1 MTATTQPPGPPHPA
15 QGNRRPIW
23 RSARAIVVIVIVA
36 VALAITLTL
45 CARQAGGPGAGAAG
59 GKARGPGGGPSGRP
73 AVTVATSKATLGSI
87 PIEFTALG
95 TVTPLATVNVTAR
108 VSGMLDKVAFRE
120 GQMVK
125 AGQLLVQIDPRPF
138 QVAVDQAQ
146 AQLLHDQAVLA
157 DARLDLTRYT
167 TLRKQDSVAGQ
178 TVDTQAALVK
188 QDEATVKADEAAVAN
203 ARLNLSFAHIT
214 SPVSGRV
221 GLRQIDAGN
230 QITANSSSPV
240 AIVTQISPITV
251 VFSLPEDDIPAVAH
265 NSHGGHG
272 LPVTVL
278 DRDAGAVLAHGE
290 LETLDNVIDTTTGTV
305 KAKAQFAN
313 TDGALFPSQFVNIS
327 VLVNTLEN
335 QVIVPT
341 TAVHHGPQGDFVW
354 VLQPGQTV
362 KNRPVKVGPG
372 TPETVSLA
380 SGVQAGE
387 TVITEG
393 GDRLKD
399 GAKVVL
405 PGQRPGGGGKGGQHR
420 HSHGGGAPAGE

>member
-1 MTATTQPPGPPHPA
+1 MTATTQDTPPAAPA
-15 QGNRRPIW
+15 PGKRRPSW
-23 RSARAIVVIVIVA
+23 RNTRAIVVVVVVA
-36 VALAITLTL
+36 VLLGVVLTF
-45 CARQAGGPGAGAAG
+45 CARQSGPPGGGAGP
-59 GKARGPGGGPSGRP
+59 RGPGGGPGGRP
-73 AVTVATSKATLGSI
+73 SITVATSKAALGSI

-146 AQLLHDQAVLA
+146 AQLLHDQALLS
-157 DARLDLTRYT
+157 DAKLDLTRYQ

-178 TVDTQAALVK
+178 TVDTQVALVS
-188 QDEATVKADEAAVAN
+188 QDEATVKADQAALAN

-221 GLRQIDAGN
+221 GLRQVDAGN
-230 QITANSSSPV
+230 QITANSSTPIAV
-240 AIVTQISPITV
+240 VTQISPITV
-251 VFSLPEDDIPAVAH
+251 VFSLPEDDIPPIVH
-265 NSHGGHG
+265 NARAGGHG

-313 TDGALFPSQFVNIS
+313 TDGALFPSQFVNVS
-327 VLVNTLEN
+327 LLVNTLQN
-335 QVIVPT
+335 QVVVPT
-341 TAVHHGPQGDFVW
+341 TAVHHGPQGDFAW

-362 KNRPVKVGPG
+362 KNRPIKVGPG
-372 TPETVSLA
+372 TAETVSVA
-380 SGVQAGE
+380 SGLQAGE

-393 GDRLKD
+393 GDRLRD

-405 PGQRPGGGGKGGQHR
+405 PGQRPGAAGKGGQHR

>member
-1 MTATTQPPGPPHPA
+1 
-15 QGNRRPIW
+15 
-23 RSARAIVVIVIVA
+23 VD
-36 VALAITLTL
+36 
-45 CARQAGGPGAGAAG
+45 
-59 GKARGPGGGPSGRP
+59 
-73 AVTVATSKATLGSI
+73 
-87 PIEFTALG
+87 
-95 TVTPLATVNVTAR
+95 VTAR
-108 VSGMLDKVAFRE
+108 VSGNLDKVAFRE
-120 GQMVK
+120 GQMVR

-138 QVAVDQAQ
+138 QVALDQAQ

-157 DARLDLTRYT
+157 DAKLDLTRYL

-178 TVDTQAALVK
+178 TVDTQAALVN
-188 QDEATVKADEAAVAN
+188 QDEATVKADQAAVAN

-230 QITANSSSPV
+230 QITANSTTPIAV
-240 AIVTQISPITV
+240 VTQIAPITV

-265 NSHGGHG
+265 NSHAGGHG

-278 DRDAGAVLAHGE
+278 DRNAGAVLAHGA

-313 TDGALFPSQFVNIS
+313 TDGALFPSQFVNVS

-335 QVIVPT
+335 QVVVPT

-372 TPETVSLA
+372 TAETVSVA
-380 SGVQAGE
+380 SGLQAGE

-393 GDRLKD
+393 GDRLRD

-405 PGQRPGGGGKGGQHR
+405 PGQRPGAGGRGGQH
-420 HSHGGGAPAGE
+420 HHAHGGGAPAGE